1 MTELVRRARNGDAEA
16 FIRLIDANRQTL
28 SKVARGFLREQM
40 DIDDA
45 VADTVLAC
53 WENIGDLNSPA
64 YFKTWLVRILI
75 NKCHD
80 ILRHSRRTVSLE
92 SAAEKVT
99 SDRNFERTEFES
111 LVDSLDEQYRA
122 IFILYYSEGFKIREI
137 SSLLNIP
144 PGTVGSRLQRGRE
157 QLRHT
162 FGEKGG
168 NIHEY

>member
-1 MTELVRRARNGDAEA
+1 MTGLVKRARDGDAEA
-16 FIRLIDANRQTL
+16 FIGLMDSHRQL
-28 SKVARGFLREQM
+28 LCKVARGFLREQM

-53 WENIGDLNSPA
+53 WESIGELESPA
-64 YFKTWLVRILI
+64 YFRTWLVRILI

-80 ILRHSRRTVSLE
+80 ILRRSRRTVPLE
-92 SAAEKVT
+92 SIAE
-99 SDRNFERTEFES
+99 SREADSGFARTEFEC

-137 SSLLNIP
+137 SSILGIP
-144 PGTVGSRLQRGRE
+144 PGTVGSRLQRGRD

-162 FGEKGG
+162 FEEKGK
-168 NIHEY
+168 NRNEY